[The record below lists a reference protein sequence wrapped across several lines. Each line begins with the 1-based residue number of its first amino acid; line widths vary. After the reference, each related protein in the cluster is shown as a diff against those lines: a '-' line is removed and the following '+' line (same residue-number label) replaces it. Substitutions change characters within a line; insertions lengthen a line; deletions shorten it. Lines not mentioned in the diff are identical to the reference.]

1 MHVIH
6 NDYVMLLCEAAEFER
21 DMRTILLPGLLEHQQ
36 AVQED
41 ATDKW
46 KMVLQDVYR
55 CTNMS
60 SIKCQEIQSK
70 IEKSVNSIKSSEEYT
85 DFIEKN
91 KTSPPKPISFKFD
104 QSLVENQQTK
114 LKSNEIT
121 VDDLTVDS
129 LRIKL
134 KENESQL
141 KETKNQ
147 IKEKQTLVIQHDTEF
162 QTVQFKSDSTSVT
175 KKYSLKKSMDLL
187 KKEINE
193 LRCVEQKLTR
203 QNELISG
210 PLGDLGCETVPA
222 GCDTSSNSNNNLDV
236 ISNSNELDTQSQ
248 SSLGKK
254 KSTQVMHMLRKPF
267 SKKSGSPLG
276 HRDTD
281 QHEEEGVPQPPHSGG
296 GAGMGVGSTTLEMEL
311 WFHGVLPRE
320 EVVRLLQEDGDF
332 LVRETTRNDQ
342 NQTVL
347 SVMWGSPKHFIVQ
360 LSPEGHFRFEGPAF
374 HTIQELIVH
383 QFQSGTSVT
392 SRSGAVLKNPVT
404 REKWELNNDDVELIE
419 KIGRGNFGDV
429 FKARLK
435 NNSLAVAVK
444 TCKVTMP
451 DEQKKKFLQEGRI
464 LKQYEHPNIVR

>member
-1 MHVIH
+1 MKQKAQVFQPPFFQE
-6 NDYVMLLCEAAEFER
+6 YVLLLCEAAEFER

-46 KMVLQDVYR
+46 KMILQDIYR

-85 DFIEKN
+85 EFIEKN

-104 QSLVENQQTK
+104 NSLVENQQTK

-129 LRIKL
+129 LRVKL
-134 KENESQL
+134 KENESLL
-141 KETKNQ
+141 KETKSQ

-162 QTVQFKSDSTSVT
+162 QTVQFKSDSNSVT
-175 KKYSLKKSMDLL
+175 RKYALKKSMDLL

-210 PLGDLGCETVPA
+210 PLGDLGCELPT
-222 GCDTSSNSNNNLDV
+222 GCDLSSNSNNNLD
-236 ISNSNELDTQSQ
+236 ILSTNDFDAQSQ

-267 SKKSGSPLG
+267 SKKSGHPLG
-276 HRDTD
+276 GREIETPDQEIGLLPPSTD
-281 QHEEEGVPQPPHSGG
+281 SVGVPNPLDS
-296 GAGMGVGSTTLEMEL
+296 GSTCLENEL
-311 WFHGVLPRE
+311 WFHGVLPRD

-347 SVMWGSPKHFIVQ
+347 SVMWASPKHFIVQ

-383 QFQSGTSVT
+383 QFQSGASVT
-392 SRSGAVLKNPVT
+392 SRSGAILKNPVT

-419 KIGRGNFGDV
+419 KIGRGNFG
-429 FKARLK
+429 KSGHIK
-435 NNSLAVAVK
+435 N
-444 TCKVTMP
+444 
-451 DEQKKKFLQEGRI
+451 F
-464 LKQYEHPNIVR
+464 

>member
-1 MHVIH
+1 
-6 NDYVMLLCEAAEFER
+6 
-21 DMRTILLPGLLEHQQ
+21 
-36 AVQED
+36 
-41 ATDKW
+41 
-46 KMVLQDVYR
+46 
-55 CTNMS
+55 MS

-85 DFIEKN
+85 EFIEKN

-104 QSLVENQQTK
+104 QSLLENQHTN

-129 LRIKL
+129 LRMKL
-134 KENESQL
+134 KENESHL
-141 KETKNQ
+141 KETKTQ

-162 QTVQFKSDSTSVT
+162 QTVQFKSDTSSVT
-175 KKYSLKKSMDLL
+175 RKYSLKKAMDLL

-210 PLGDLGCETVPA
+210 PLGDLGCELPT
-222 GCDTSSNSNNNLDV
+222 GCDLSSNSNNNLD
-236 ISNSNELDTQSQ
+236 IMAGHDLDAQSQ
-248 SSLGKK
+248 TSLGKK

-276 HRDTD
+276 GRELDPCD
-281 QHEEEGVPQPPHSGG
+281 PEGPNHLLESGG
-296 GAGMGVGSTTLEMEL
+296 SGGVATAEGGSTQSLEMEL

-383 QFQSGTSVT
+383 QFQSGASVT
-392 SRSGAVLKNPVT
+392 SRSGAILKNPVT
-404 REKWELNNDDVELIE
+404 REKWELNNDDVELVE
-419 KIGRGNFGDV
+419 KIGRGNFGE
-429 FKARLK
+429 LK
-435 NNSLAVAVK
+435 SV
-444 TCKVTMP
+444 
-451 DEQKKKFLQEGRI
+451 
-464 LKQYEHPNIVR
+464 

>member
-1 MHVIH
+1 MI
-6 NDYVMLLCEAAEFER
+6 
-21 DMRTILLPGLLEHQQ
+21 
-36 AVQED
+36 
-41 ATDKW
+41 
-46 KMVLQDVYR
+46 LQDIYR
-55 CTNMS
+55 CTNMA
-60 SIKCQEIQSK
+60 SIRCQEIQSK

-85 DFIEKN
+85 EFIEKN

-104 QSLVENQQTK
+104 QSLLENQQTK

-121 VDDLTVDS
+121 VDDLTVDT
-129 LRIKL
+129 LRVKL
-134 KENESQL
+134 KENESVL

-210 PLGDLGCETVPA
+210 PLGDLGCELPA
-222 GCDTSSNSNNNLDV
+222 GCDLSSNSNNNLDI
-236 ISNSNELDTQSQ
+236 ISTGNDFDAQSQ

-267 SKKSGSPLG
+267 SKKAGSPLG
-276 HRDTD
+276 SRDMEPAD
-281 QHEEEGVPQPPHSGG
+281 AEGAPSSSLESGG
-296 GAGMGVGSTTLEMEL
+296 GGMDCPSPTLEMEL

-320 EVVRLLQEDGDF
+320 EVVRLLQNDGDF
-332 LVRETTRNDQ
+332 LVRETTRNEQ

-374 HTIQELIVH
+374 HMIQELIVH
-383 QFQSGTSVT
+383 QFQSGASVT
-392 SRSGAVLKNPVT
+392 SRSGAILKNPVT
-404 REKWELNNDDVELIE
+404 REKWELNNDDVELVE

-451 DEQKKKFLQEGRI
+451 EEQKKKFLQEGRI

>member
-1 MHVIH
+1 MI
-6 NDYVMLLCEAAEFER
+6 
-21 DMRTILLPGLLEHQQ
+21 
-36 AVQED
+36 
-41 ATDKW
+41 
-46 KMVLQDVYR
+46 LQDIYR

-85 DFIEKN
+85 EFIEKN

-104 QSLVENQQTK
+104 QNLVDNQQTK

-129 LRIKL
+129 LRMKL

-141 KETKNQ
+141 KETKTQ

-162 QTVQFKSDSTSVT
+162 QTVQFKSDATSVT
-175 KKYSLKKSMDLL
+175 RKYSLKKAMDLL

-210 PLGDLGCETVPA
+210 PLGDLGCELPP
-222 GCDTSSNSNNNLDV
+222 GCDLSSNSNNNLD
-236 ISNSNELDTQSQ
+236 IMTSNDLDAQSQ

-276 HRDTD
+276 GRDVD
-281 QHEEEGVPQPPHSGG
+281 PSDLEGPHQPQDTGG
-296 GAGMGVGSTTLEMEL
+296 GGGISTGDGPSQSLEMEL

-383 QFQSGTSVT
+383 QFQSGASVT
-392 SRSGAVLKNPVT
+392 SRSGAILKNPVT
-404 REKWELNNDDVELIE
+404 REKWELNNDDVELVE
-419 KIGRGNFGDV
+419 KIGRGNFG
-429 FKARLK
+429 KMTL
-435 NNSLAVAVK
+435 
-444 TCKVTMP
+444 
-451 DEQKKKFLQEGRI
+451 I
-464 LKQYEHPNIVR
+464 